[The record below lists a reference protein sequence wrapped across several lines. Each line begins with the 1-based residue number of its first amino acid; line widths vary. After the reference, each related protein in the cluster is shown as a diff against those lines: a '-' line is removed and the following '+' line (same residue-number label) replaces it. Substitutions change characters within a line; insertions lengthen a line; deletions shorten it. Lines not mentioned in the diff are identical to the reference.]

1 MNDNFLPR
9 CRSAIAIVLLAVAG
23 PALSAAPPS
32 MENLVEVQARR
43 LDAAFLL
50 PGADF
55 RQYTKVMIDPAEVAF
70 RSDWM
75 RSVNRSR
82 GASRRI
88 NQDDAVRIAEATR
101 TGFGDIFETAFR
113 NAGFEIATA
122 PGPDVLR
129 IQPAVN
135 DLFINA
141 PDVPTAGRSRTYT
154 VEAGEAT
161 LVVAVRDSTTGA
173 VLGVAIDRRQT
184 RSWGGRLTW
193 SNATTNRA
201 DFAALFRSW
210 ASITVDALA
219 ELKERSPVA
228 APLVN

>member
-1 MNDNFLPR
+1 MNGTFLSR
-9 CRSAIAIVLLAVAG
+9 CRSAIAVVLLAGAW
-23 PALSAAPPS
+23 PAMAATPPLLDG
-32 MENLVEVQARR
+32 LVEVDSRR
-43 LDAAFLL
+43 VDAAFLL
-50 PGADF
+50 PEADF
-55 RQYTKVMIDPAEVAF
+55 SRYTKVLLDPAEVAF
-70 RSDWM
+70 RRDWI

-82 GASRRI
+82 SASRRI
-88 NQDDAVRIAEATR
+88 REEDALRIAEATR
-101 TGFGDIFETAFR
+101 TGFGEIFETAFR
-113 NAGFEIATA
+113 NAGYEIATA

-141 PDVPTAGRSRTYT
+141 PDQPTAGRSRTYT

-161 LVVAVRDSTTGA
+161 LVVAARDSTTGA

-193 SNATTNRA
+193 TSSVTNRA

-210 ASITVDALA
+210 ASITVEALA

-228 APLVN
+228 APPTQ

>member
-1 MNDNFLPR
+1 MNRPLLPIFR
-9 CRSAIAIVLLAVAG
+9 GVLAAALLAVGAT
-23 PALSAAPPS
+23 ASAAAS
-32 MENLVEVQARR
+32 SVVDGLVEVPSRR
-43 LDAAFLL
+43 VDAAFLL
-50 PGADF
+50 PDAEF
-55 RQYTKVMIDPAEVAF
+55 SQYTKVLLDPAEVAF
-70 RSDWM
+70 RRDWM

-82 GASRRI
+82 SASRRI
-88 NQDDAVRIAEATR
+88 REDDALRIAEATR

-113 NAGFEIATA
+113 NAGYEIATA

-129 IQPAVN
+129 ISPAVK

-141 PDVPTAGRSRTYT
+141 PDQPTAGRSRTYT

-161 LVVAVRDSTTGA
+161 LVVVARDSTTGA

-201 DFAALFRSW
+201 DFSALFRSW
-210 ASITVDALA
+210 ANITVEALA
-219 ELKERSPVA
+219 ELKERSPAA
-228 APLVN
+228 APPAQ